1 MRLSQITIFGSW
13 THFIPVSSHVALCCK
28 KFDWIQNLRN
38 FHNTQKNVQFL
49 ANTKI
54 KSAVRSLLCIM
65 WPTHHSYTFVKQT
78 VIKINDYV
86 GMILITANGDGN
98 FRRRKIPVRRTLA
111 TNVGKIQILNS
122 HSARVEYEMHKY
134 IHTERKR
141 WIDCCRASKHT
152 HSTAMTSKRSRL
164 YMFGW
169 KRQRNLFLTSTVQHM
184 LNWMYV
190 DMVYIMLSMSIYF
203 LF

>member
-1 MRLSQITIFGSW
+1 MYINACQKTIKCDYFKSLFLALGLILFQCHHMW
-13 THFIPVSSHVALCCK
+13 PFAAKNLIEFKIQEIFTIPK
-28 KFDWIQNLRN
+28 
-38 FHNTQKNVQFL
+38 KNVQFL

-65 WPTHHSYTFVKQT
+65 WPTYHSYTFVKQT

-164 YMFGW
+164 YMFG
-169 KRQRNLFLTSTVQHM
+169 
-184 LNWMYV
+184 
-190 DMVYIMLSMSIYF
+190 
-203 LF
+203 